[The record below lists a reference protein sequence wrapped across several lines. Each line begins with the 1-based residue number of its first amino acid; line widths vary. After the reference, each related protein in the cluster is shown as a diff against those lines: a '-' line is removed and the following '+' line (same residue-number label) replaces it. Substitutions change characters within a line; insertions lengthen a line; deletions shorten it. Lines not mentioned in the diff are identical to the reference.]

1 MNSLLPPRPAAEP
14 WPTDAV
20 ETREVRS
27 ARFRTAFFLRGLD
40 PLDRAVYRH
49 VAGASLP
56 LLDVPLRRV
65 SHFANF
71 SKPWL
76 VVAGC
81 LTVFGGR
88 RGRRAAIIGLGAV
101 GTTSLVVNQ
110 PMKLAGDR
118 ARPDRRWPRSPRAA
132 TGGHAHVDIVPL
144 RSLRVRRS
152 LRRGRRRCH
161 ARAAA
166 APSGGRRD
174 GGVLPRLHRRALP
187 ERCTRRGGG
196 RADRQVGLARGE
208 PMGGGSRCCP
218 QLGRLSMPFPARGA
232 AGRDSGR
239 FCCDP

>member
-14 WPTDAV
+14 WPTDGV

-65 SHFANF
+65 SHFANY

-88 RGRRAAIIGLGAV
+88 RGRRAAIVGLGAV

-118 ARPDRRWPRSPRAA
+118 ARPDRD
-132 TGGHAHVDIVPL
+132 GHEVPE
-144 RSLRVRRS
+144 
-152 LRRGRRRCH
+152 RRRVAMPTSTSFPSGH
-161 ARAAA
+161 SASAAAFAVAVGDVIPALRLPLRAAA
-166 APSGGRRD
+166 GTVAFTRVYTGVHYPSDVLVGAGVGALIGRS
-174 GGVLPRLHRRALP
+174 VSRA
-187 ERCTRRGGG
+187 
-196 RADRQVGLARGE
+196 A
-208 PMGGGSRCCP
+208 SRW
-218 QLGRLSMPFPARGA
+218 GAGRGA
-232 AGRDSGR
+232 APSSVA
-239 FCCDP
+239 